1 MLQGFNSTCGIG
13 FCSMFPKA
21 THETFANKLFETFK
35 NHKRFTKPKLSRTD
49 FIISHYAGE
58 VRILYWYFCVI
69 LLFVSIQ
76 YFIIFILLQVTYK
89 ADLFL
94 DKNKDYVVAEH
105 EALLGSSRCP
115 FVGNLFPPS
124 PEEPSKSSYKFSSIG
139 TRFKVW
145 TMLMPL
151 NYIDTNCEVPTIYK
165 ME

>member
-1 MLQGFNSTCGIG
+1 MYLMHISWGAFDLVLLWNVVSWIISTFNAEHCMLKNRGSIDVFCKLLNRRSISPFLLMLTGDLCC

-76 YFIIFILLQVTYK
+76 YFIIFIL
-89 ADLFL
+89 
-94 DKNKDYVVAEH
+94 H
-105 EALLGSSRCP
+105 LLSWSSHT
-115 FVGNLFPPS
+115 FIL
-124 PEEPSKSSYKFSSIG
+124 I
-139 TRFKVW
+139 
-145 TMLMPL
+145 L
-151 NYIDTNCEVPTIYK
+151 NT
-165 ME
+165 